1 MERAGKKCTPP
12 PRTHTNTHTPLLP
25 NTPRT
30 GREIERKREK
40 CLRSSS
46 TSFSWRSGGQVTFM
60 ETLFLDCS
68 LAGVHYSSAPPL
80 KYSLFFA
87 KCQRMQMRT
96 QPLTRV
102 SCFVKSCCNLLF
114 FFSLP
119 FSDLPVFRLFSFLS
133 FFLCLRFARRPAS
146 LPKPGTLKG
155 NVSLR

>member
-1 MERAGKKCTPP
+1 MERAGKNAPLHPP
-12 PRTHTNTHTPLLP
+12 TRTQTHTPLLP

-40 CLRSSS
+40 CLSSSS

-60 ETLFLDCS
+60 ETLFPDCS

-80 KYSLFFA
+80 KYSLFA

-102 SCFVKSCCNLLF
+102 SCFVKSCCNLLSF
-114 FFSLP
+114 LP
-119 FSDLPVFRLFSFLS
+119 FSDLPVSDCFSSFLS
-133 FFLCLRFARRPAS
+133 FCLCFREEAGEFAVAGEAKR
-146 LPKPGTLKG
+146 KCLK
-155 NVSLR
+155 R